1 MQLQEGSIVSSPS
14 LPAFVTAKS
23 KTGKVS
29 GQQSHA
35 ELEQEGTSRFQKLE
49 TYGRKGA
56 TVSRRGIA
64 VDGLKSS
71 NAVVVVR
78 QILLV

>member
-1 MQLQEGSIVSSPS
+1 MQLQEGSTVSSPS
-14 LPAFVTAKS
+14 LPAFVTAR
-23 KTGKVS
+23 TEKVS
-29 GQQSHA
+29 GRQLYA
-35 ELEQEGTSRFQKLE
+35 ELEQEGKSRVQKLE

-56 TVSRRGIA
+56 IVSRRGIA